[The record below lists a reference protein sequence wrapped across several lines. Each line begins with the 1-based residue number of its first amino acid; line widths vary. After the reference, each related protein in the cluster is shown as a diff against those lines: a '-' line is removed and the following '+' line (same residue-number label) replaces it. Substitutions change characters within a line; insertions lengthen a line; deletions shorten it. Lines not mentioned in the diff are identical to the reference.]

1 MFILNDEMI
10 RKYMDKH
17 LLCIGGFDETMLHP
31 TYYYFRLGKYIRKW
45 NGKGKC
51 YEYEVI
57 GEDGDEVFTIP
68 PKGYVSIKSL
78 ERFYCSDKVL
88 AMFGQISELPMG
100 GLRLNHSPT
109 IDPNFGKGKLGGV
122 LEMGIE
128 NLLNQPNRLKY
139 AMPIG
144 KISFFD
150 ISDTHPIRDIANS
163 ISAHKY
169 ETRSAESSEEF
180 SSHLIRY

>member
-10 RKYMDKH
+10 RDYMNEH
-17 LLCIGGFDETMLHP
+17 LLCIGNFKEKMLHP
-31 TYYYFRLGKYIRKW
+31 TYYYFRLGKCIPKW
-45 NGKGKC
+45 NGKGK
-51 YEYEVI
+51 YEN
-57 GEDGDEVFTIP
+57 GELGDDGNEVFVMP
-68 PKGYVSIKSL
+68 PKSYVPIRSL

-88 AMFGQISELPMG
+88 AMFGQISELPMD

-150 ISDTHPIRDIANS
+150 ISDTSHIGDIENS
-163 ISAHKY
+163 ISAPKY
-169 ETRSAESSEEF
+169 KRRGAIP
-180 SSHLIRY
+180 LG

>member
-31 TYYYFRLGKYIRKW
+31 TYYYFRLGKCVPKW
-45 NGKGKC
+45 NGKGK
-51 YEYEVI
+51 YEN
-57 GEDGDEVFTIP
+57 GELGDDGNEVFVMP
-68 PKGYVSIKSL
+68 PKSYVPIRSL

-88 AMFGQISELPMG
+88 AIFGQISDLALD

-109 IDPNFGKGKLGGV
+109 IDPNFAGF

-128 NLLNQPNRLKY
+128 NLLDWPVELAY
-139 AMPIG
+139 GTTIG

-150 ISDTHPIRDIANS
+150 ISDTYPIHDIANS
-163 ISAHKY
+163 ISASKY
-169 ETRSAESSEEF
+169 EQRKSAT
-180 SSHLIRY
+180 L